1 MPKSPSASARLGI
14 GRASACVLLGLL
26 TPCVPVSVAQ
36 IGPVLAPPK
45 QTERDRPEEEYRRR
59 LEEED
64 RRIEAYASS
73 DWGRLGTLKCRV
85 ALPEK
90 TSAAELFRGRVEFVW
105 EAGELPKGVSQILRR
120 DISDTGTLLLQNEKG
135 GDVAGAIRVEAED
148 PWSGMP
154 PGNFD
159 DAAALDPASPGNWS
173 WKPRWRMARAG
184 VAPGKYTARVE
195 LSLQPPFDENGN
207 SPPPVLL
214 VSEPVPIEVTP
225 AVLEKVTIVVPK
237 GRAIPGG
244 RFIFE
249 GETEEITVEVTKG
262 FLTGVASASTLQSG
276 LPTKEKRGRYSG
288 VLTPPLFK
296 GSVDAI
302 GPDAP
307 TYDVVV
313 FESCETSMHLW
324 TPQNCGYR
332 LLWSKRFVTGEQKP
346 QPAPSPPGRP

>member
-1 MPKSPSASARLGI
+1 MG
-14 GRASACVLLGLL
+14 
-26 TPCVPVSVAQ
+26 VAQ
-36 IGPVLAPPK
+36 VGPVLAPPK
-45 QTERDRPEEEYRRR
+45 PAEHNQPEQEYRRQ

-64 RRIEAYASS
+64 RRIEAYAPSG
-73 DWGRLGTLKCRV
+73 WGRLGTLQCRV
-85 ALPEK
+85 AIPEK
-90 TSAAELFRGRVEFVW
+90 TNAAELFRGRVEFSW
-105 EAGELPKGVSQILRR
+105 EAGDLPKGVSKIHRR
-120 DISDTGTLLLQNEKG
+120 DLSDTGTLLLQNEKG
-135 GDVAGAIRVEAED
+135 GDVIRVEAED
-148 PWSGMP
+148 PWGGM

-159 DAAALDPASPGNWS
+159 DAAALDPASAGNWS
-173 WKPRWRMARAG
+173 WKPKWRMARAG
-184 VAPGKYTARVE
+184 VAPGKYSARVE
-195 LSLQPPFDENGN
+195 LSLQPLFDEQGN

-237 GRAIPGG
+237 GRAISGG

-262 FLTGVASASTLQSG
+262 FKTGVASASTLQSG
-276 LPTKEKRGRYSG
+276 LPTKENRGRYSR

-307 TYDVVV
+307 TYGVVV
-313 FESCETSMHLW
+313 FESCETSMHMW

-332 LLWSKRFVTGEQKP
+332 VLWSKQFATGEQKP
-346 QPAPSPPGRP
+346 QPATSPPGRP